1 MKDFIRSEIIEWAQ
15 STLSSPHP
23 QFNGLPP
30 CPYAANAFARDT
42 VEIKMG
48 FGWGYSNILRTSR
61 KFPKDKSLVIH
72 VELSPQMSA
81 MEMHEDLDRLNSEKK
96 FARSNLWFIGFHP
109 DDPEPEFVDDDVTGS
124 PLVDEPYALIF
135 IQRLTELDDASKQL
149 EQKKY
154 YIRANHEEI
163 EHLLKRR
170 QAREE
175 YDNGNG
181 TQESDQERWKQEES
195 QR

>member
-1 MKDFIRSEIIEWAQ
+1 MKNLVRSEIIEWAQ

-42 VEIKMG
+42 VEIEMG

-61 KFPKDKSLVIH
+61 KFPEDKSLVIH

-81 MEMHEDLDRLNSEKK
+81 MEMHKDLDRLNSEKK
-96 FARSNLWFIGFHP
+96 FARGNLWFIGFHP
-109 DDPEPEFVDDDVTGS
+109 DDDVPEFVDDDTGETQ
-124 PLVDEPYALIF
+124 LVDEPYALIF
-135 IQRLTELDDASKQL
+135 IQKLTELDDASKRL

-154 YIRANHEEI
+154 YTRANKEEI
-163 EHLLKRR
+163 AHLLKRR
-170 QAREE
+170 LAREE

-181 TQESDQERWKQEES
+181 TQESN
-195 QR
+195 